1 MSKYVVAALYRFV
14 DLPDYREL
22 QESLRD
28 FCLAQD
34 VLGTLL
40 LAREGINGTIAG
52 SQAGIDA
59 VIKYLRSDARLQD
72 LRFKMS
78 STDAPAFYRMKVK
91 LKKEIVTMGVAG
103 VDPGKTVGTY
113 VPPSDWNN
121 LIANPDVMLLDTRND
136 YEFVVGTFK
145 SAVNP
150 DINTFRE
157 FPQYIKENL
166 DPGKH
171 KKVALFCTGGIRCE
185 KATSYLLEQG
195 FEEVYHLQG
204 GILKYLE
211 EVPQQQSLWQGECFV
226 FDNRVTVNH
235 QLEQGKYDQCHGC
248 RRPITEDDKRQA
260 EYVEGVSCP
269 YCFHSRNEAQKAA
282 AAERQ
287 KQVLLAEQRD
297 QRHIGPTMNP

>member
-1 MSKYVVAALYRFV
+1 MSIYVVAALYRFV

-22 QESLRD
+22 QKPLRD

-40 LAREGINGTIAG
+40 LAKEGINGTITG
-52 SQAGIDA
+52 PQAGIDA
-59 VIKYLRSDARLQD
+59 VIQYLRSDARLQD
-72 LRFKMS
+72 LHYKMS
-78 STDAPAFYRMKVK
+78 YTDAPAFYRMKVK

-103 VDPGKTVGTY
+103 VDPNKAVGTY
-113 VPPSDWNN
+113 VAPSDWND
-121 LIANPDVMLLDTRND
+121 LIASPDVMLLDTRND

-166 DPGKH
+166 DSEKH
-171 KKVALFCTGGIRCE
+171 KRVALFCTGGIRCE

-211 EVPQQQSLWQGECFV
+211 EVPQQESLWQGECFV

-235 QLEQGKYDQCHGC
+235 KLEQGQYDQCHGC
-248 RRPITEDDKRQA
+248 RRPITEDDKRQT

-269 YCFHSRNEAQKAA
+269 YCFHNRNDAQKAA

-297 QRHIGPTMNP
+297 QRHIGPTILP